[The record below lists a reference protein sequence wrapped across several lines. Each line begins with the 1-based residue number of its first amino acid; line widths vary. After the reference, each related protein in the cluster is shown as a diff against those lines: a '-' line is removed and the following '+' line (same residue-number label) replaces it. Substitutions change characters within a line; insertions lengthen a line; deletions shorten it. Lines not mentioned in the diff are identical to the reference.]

1 MGHKNLRRNQVFVLG
16 KGRGVC
22 GGYTL
27 IESHLSYGCPRA
39 CWKTATRYIVHS
51 CNTTKRKKLLH
62 LRIYNENLH
71 KIPHISQKYVLN
83 CLSKPFCLLRSS
95 EEGSGASTQPESNG
109 SENSTT
115 KQIKGP
121 VLFQKPFYTCFIKTL
136 RKSRAFY
143 FHQLLLSKVASQS
156 FKIGFEESNS
166 KFLIFYVNFHRH
178 L

>member
-1 MGHKNLRRNQVFVLG
+1 MNHTYPTDAHVLVG
-16 KGRGVC
+16 K
-22 GGYTL
+22 L
-27 IESHLSYGCPRA
+27 LLAKSY
-39 CWKTATRYIVHS
+39 IL

-83 CLSKPFCLLRSS
+83 CLSKPFCLLSSS
-95 EEGSGASTQPESNG
+95 EEGSGASTPPESNG

-121 VLFQKPFYTCFIKTL
+121 VLFQKPFYTCFINTL

-143 FHQLLLSKVASQS
+143 FHRLLRLR
-156 FKIGFEESNS
+156 N
-166 KFLIFYVNFHRH
+166 YVLLTKRLQKEKKKDRQHK
-178 L
+178 LT

>member
-1 MGHKNLRRNQVFVLG
+1 MLVG
-16 KGRGVC
+16 K
-22 GGYTL
+22 L
-27 IESHLSYGCPRA
+27 LLAKSY
-39 CWKTATRYIVHS
+39 IL

-83 CLSKPFCLLRSS
+83 CLSKPFCLLSSS
-95 EEGSGASTQPESNG
+95 EEGSGASTPPESNG

-166 KFLIFYVNFHRH
+166 KFLIFYVNFHHH